1 MADYYL
7 KALFGAHIGANI
19 ISMPITELEI
29 DTIKEVISRSCES
42 VIDHDMLSDHEK
54 EEQKRQMKQILEFFI
69 HGIKDGL
76 RYEGKL
82 GYCKNM
88 SPKVKMP
95 IFTLSI
101 PVI

>member
-1 MADYYL
+1 MADYFL
-7 KALFGAHIGANI
+7 KALFGAHIGA
-19 ISMPITELEI
+19 

-82 GYCKNM
+82 GYCK
-88 SPKVKMP
+88 
-95 IFTLSI
+95 
-101 PVI
+101 